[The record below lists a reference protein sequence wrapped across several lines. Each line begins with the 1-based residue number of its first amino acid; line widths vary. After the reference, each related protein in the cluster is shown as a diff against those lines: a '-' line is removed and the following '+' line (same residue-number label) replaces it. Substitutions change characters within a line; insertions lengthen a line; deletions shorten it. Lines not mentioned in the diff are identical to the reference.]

1 MRPAP
6 TRPPGAL
13 SPSLCS
19 RTLVDDCVCVR
30 LGVAPLWPRPLAG
43 AVWWGRSPRAAR
55 GGGLRAGW
63 SSMNGRRP
71 RTQCARLVVHADRDA
86 ADLLFV
92 LTRVMGAEHQFA
104 AARQLEQQIRSIA
117 VS

>member
-6 TRPPGAL
+6 TRPPEPYRQAFAPGPL
-13 SPSLCS
+13 SMIASAFVLAWHPCGHD
-19 RTLVDDCVCVR
+19 RW
-30 LGVAPLWPRPLAG
+30 LGLPG
-43 AVWWGRSPRAAR
+43 GGRSPKAAR

-92 LTRVMGAEHQFA
+92 LTRVMGAEQQFT
-104 AARQLEQQIRSIA
+104 AARQLDA
-117 VS
+117 